1 MRKEWT
7 PNITSLQNIFDGYKR
22 FINDLNGALTHTVG
36 EYRRVNETYRNDPA
50 PEYFSSELGKKL
62 NEKQEDTKIVFAGY
76 SDLYLSKD
84 QIEKQMATY
93 LNKLENEADEYIK
106 EINTYHEQEV
116 NKQIEESEI
125 NTMLL
130 YRNMIKNFFNF
141 YIDNFYHK
149 CKCKKFTRRLPEC
162 WQDTDNPCKY

>member
-1 MRKEWT
+1 MSWHLQT
-7 PNITSLQNIFDGYKR
+7 AGSLQSR

-36 EYRRVNETYRNDPA
+36 EYRRVNETYRNDPP

-84 QIEKQMATY
+84 QIEKQMANY
-93 LNKLENEADEYIK
+93 LNKIENEADEYIK

-116 NKQIEESEI
+116 NKQIEMI
-125 NTMLL
+125 
-130 YRNMIKNFFNF
+130 RN
-141 YIDNFYHK
+141 
-149 CKCKKFTRRLPEC
+149 
-162 WQDTDNPCKY
+162 KYNVALS